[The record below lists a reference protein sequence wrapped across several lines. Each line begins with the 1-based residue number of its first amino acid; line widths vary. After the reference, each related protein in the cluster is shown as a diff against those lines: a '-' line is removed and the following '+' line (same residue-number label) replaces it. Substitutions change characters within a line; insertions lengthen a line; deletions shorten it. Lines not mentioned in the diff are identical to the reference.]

1 MAINIYEPL
10 KFRSQGIEDLATKQ
24 SLTISNG
31 KITVENS
38 EATESFKIV
47 SNSFNE
53 LEGKGLSWSDG
64 RKSKSLLLKDNA
76 LYSDLSL
83 NLAEDQEL
91 KINDTS
97 ILTFTELGRTVTKSN
112 LKTLGTLKSL
122 KVSGNADFG
131 DFFYISGDSN
141 KIGINTDSPRL
152 ALGIKENS
160 VEISIGSSKNEY
172 ASIGTT
178 TSSHLDIVTDN
189 TPRITIYRTG
199 EVRVH
204 GKLSADEI
212 NTERSSL
219 MIFKEANGITN
230 YGKGI
235 MWSSDRGNKQFVL
248 HAKPDRLWTT
258 ESLDLDKERTY
269 MIGGNTVIYATGLG
283 HNIVESNLTK
293 LGVLQ
298 DLQVAGDAAVT
309 RKLSTSS
316 LDVGKFTIDENEL
329 FATNRFAVYRNEQ
342 IELELSHSITVGNSN
357 NVNRPISLYGNVSI
371 GLAQPQENVSL
382 TVEGPVSFDRKKFQV
397 GNGIPTNGRYNK
409 GDIVWNNDPKPSD
422 YIGWV
427 CIVEGSPGSWLPFG
441 IISSR

>member
-10 KFRSQGIEDLATKQ
+10 KFRSQGIEDLATRQ
-24 SLTISNG
+24 SLVIANG

-38 EATESFKIV
+38 EATASFKIV

-64 RKSKSLLLKDNA
+64 RKNKSLLYKENA
-76 LYSDLSL
+76 LYSDLTI
-83 NLAEDQEL
+83 NLAEEQEY
-91 KINDTS
+91 KIADTS
-97 ILTFTELGRTVTKSN
+97 ILTLTELGRTVTKSN
-112 LKTLGTLKSL
+112 LKTVGTLKNL

-131 DFFYISGDSN
+131 EFLFISSDSN
-141 KIGINTDSPRL
+141 RVGINTDSPSL
-152 ALGIKENS
+152 ALGIKENN
-160 VEISIGSSKNEY
+160 VEITLGSSKNEH
-172 ASIGTT
+172 ATIGTL

-189 TPRITIYRTG
+189 IPRITVYRTG
-199 EVRVH
+199 EVRIH

-219 MIFKEANGITN
+219 MIFKEANGVTN

-258 ESLDLDKERTY
+258 ESLDLDKEKTY
-269 MIGGNTVIYATGLG
+269 MIGGNTVVYATGLG
-283 HNIVESNLTK
+283 HNITESNLTK

-309 RKLSTSS
+309 RKFSTSS
-316 LDVGKFTIDENEL
+316 IDVGRFTINENEL
-329 FATNRFAVYRNEQ
+329 FSTERFNVYRNDQ
-342 IELELSHSITVGNSN
+342 SELEISHNITIGNSS
-357 NVNRPISLYGNVSI
+357 NVHRPISLFGSVSV
-371 GLAQPQENVSL
+371 GLAQPQEGVSL
-382 TVEGPVSFDRKKFQV
+382 TVEGGLSFSRKKFEV
-397 GNGIPTNGRYNK
+397 GDSIPSSGRYNK
-409 GDIVWNNDPKPSD
+409 GDIIWNTDPKPSD
-422 YIGWV
+422 CIGWV
-427 CIVEGSPGSWLPFG
+427 CIVEGTPGSWLPFG

>member
-10 KFRSQGIEDLATKQ
+10 KFRSQGIEDLATRQ
-24 SLTISNG
+24 SLTIANG

-47 SNSFNE
+47 ANNFTQ
-53 LEGKGLSWSDG
+53 LEGKGFSWSDG
-64 RKSKSLLLKDNA
+64 RKNRSLLLKDNA
-76 LYSDLSL
+76 LYSDLAL
-83 NLAEDQEL
+83 NLAEEQEY

-97 ILTFTELGRTVTKSN
+97 VLSFTELGRTVTKSN
-112 LKTLGTLKSL
+112 LKTLGTLRSL
-122 KVSGNADFG
+122 KVAGNADFG
-131 DFFYISGDSN
+131 EFLFVSSDSN
-141 KIGINTDSPRL
+141 RVGINTDSPRL
-152 ALGIKENS
+152 ALGIKENNI
-160 VEISIGSSKNEY
+160 EISLGSSKNEY

-189 TPRITIYRTG
+189 IPRITVYRSG

-258 ESLDLDKERTY
+258 ESLDLDKEKTY
-269 MIGGNTVIYATGLG
+269 MIGGNTVVYATGLG
-283 HNIVESNLTK
+283 HNITESNLTK

-298 DLQVAGDAAVT
+298 DLQVAGDAAIT
-309 RKLSTSS
+309 RKLSTNSI
-316 LDVGKFTIDENEL
+316 DVGRFTIDENEL
-329 FATNRFAVYRNEQ
+329 FATDRFNINRSGQSEFEIA
-342 IELELSHSITVGNSN
+342 HSIRVGNSN
-357 NVNRPISLYGNVSI
+357 NVSRNISLFGNVSI
-371 GLAQPQENVSL
+371 GLAQPQEDVSL

-397 GNGIPTNGRYNK
+397 GNSIPTSGRYNK

-427 CIVEGSPGSWLPFG
+427 CIVEGTPGSWLPFG

>member
-10 KFRSQGIEDLATKQ
+10 KFRSQGIEDLATRQ

-31 KITVENS
+31 KITVDNS

-47 SNSFNE
+47 ANNFTQ
-53 LEGKGLSWSDG
+53 LEGKGFSWSDG
-64 RKSKSLLLKDNA
+64 RKNKSLLFKDNS
-76 LYSDLSL
+76 LYSDLTI
-83 NLAEDQEL
+83 NLAEEQEY
-91 KINDTS
+91 KINETS
-97 ILTFTELGRTVTKSN
+97 VLSFTELGRTVTKSN
-112 LKTLGTLKSL
+112 LKSVGTLRSL
-122 KVSGNADFG
+122 KVAGNADFG
-131 DFFYISGDSN
+131 DFFYVSSDSN

-152 ALGIKENS
+152 AVGIKENN
-160 VEISIGSSKNEY
+160 VELTLGSSKNEY
-172 ASIGTT
+172 ASIGTVS
-178 TSSHLDIVTDN
+178 SSHLDIITDN

-235 MWSSDRGNKQFVL
+235 MWSSERGNKQFVL

-258 ESLDLDKERTY
+258 ESLDLDKEKTY

-283 HNIVESNLTK
+283 HNITESNLTK

-298 DLQVAGDAAVT
+298 DLQVAGDAAIT
-309 RKLSTSS
+309 RKLSTNS
-316 LDVGKFTIDENEL
+316 LDVGRFTIDENEL
-329 FATNRFAVYRNEQ
+329 HATNRFNIYRNQ
-342 IELELSHSITVGNSN
+342 QSELELSHSITVGNSA
-357 NVNRPISLYGNVSI
+357 NVNRNISLYGNVSI

-382 TVEGPVSFDRKKFQV
+382 TVEGAVSFDRKKFEV
-397 GNGIPTNGRYNK
+397 GIGIPTGGRYNK

-427 CIVEGSPGSWLPFG
+427 CIVEGTPGSWLPFG